1 MHETTRTEQA
11 RTTRRRGPLGWLLA
25 PATDAVPRHQ
35 AVGAVVLRLVLGLL
49 WVYNVGW
56 KRPPD
61 FGQQAG
67 NGLFRFT
74 SEAVPHPVLPPFSW
88 LVENLVLPNFAAF
101 GYGVLLAET
110 ALAVLL
116 LTGWQ
121 VRLVALLGVAQSLA
135 IGFSVAYAPG
145 EWPWSYWLMVVAHL
159 ALLFSSSGRY
169 AAVDAVRAR
178 LSDGR
183 LLATVWGAAA
193 VVAGLYSA
201 ITSAGDPLGAGT
213 GYRDSAPSL
222 TTGTYN
228 LVGGIVLVVAGVLLV
243 LGARARTPG
252 SAVAAGVLT
261 ILAAVVLDVQ
271 LAASASPLVGGNTTS
286 AAYLL
291 CLAVV
296 ALALA
301 GAVRRGPE
309 RAGRDDGVD
318 DRSARPTTEE
328 VSA

>member
-1 MHETTRTEQA
+1 MLETRPTPTDDA
-11 RTTRRRGPLGWLLA
+11 ATRRGGPLGWLIA
-25 PATDAVPRHQ
+25 PATDAVPRNQ
-35 AVGAVVLRLVLGLL
+35 AVGAVVLRLVLGVL
-49 WVYNVGW
+49 WAYNVGW
-56 KRPPD
+56 KRPPN
-61 FGQQAG
+61 FGQG
-67 NGLFRFT
+67 GSGGLFGFT
-74 SEAVPHPVLPPFSW
+74 SEAVSHPVFAPFTW
-88 LVENLVLPNFAAF
+88 AVQHVVLPNFQAF

-121 VRLVALLGVAQSLA
+121 IRLVALLGVAQSLA

-145 EWPWSYWLMVVAHL
+145 EWPWSYWLMVIAHL

-193 VVAGLYSA
+193 VVAGVYSV
-201 ITSAGDPLGAGT
+201 ITSAGDALGAGT

-228 LVGGIVLVVAGVLLV
+228 LVGGLVLVVAGVLLAA
-243 LGARARTPG
+243 GAASRTAAP
-252 SAVAAGVLT
+252 AVAAGVLT
-261 ILAAVVLDVQ
+261 IAAAVLVDVQ
-271 LAASASPLVGGNTTS
+271 LAASSSPLLGGNTTS

-291 CLAVV
+291 CVGVIGLT
-296 ALALA
+296 LA
-301 GAVRRGPE
+301 GVARRG
-309 RAGRDDGVD
+309 
-318 DRSARPTTEE
+318 ARITT
-328 VSA
+328 

>member
-1 MHETTRTEQA
+1 MHETTV
-11 RTTRRRGPLGWLLA
+11 TTPARRRGPLGWLLA

-49 WVYNVGW
+49 WAYNVGW

-61 FGQQAG
+61 FGQEAG

-74 SEAVPHPVLPPFSW
+74 SEAVPHPVLPPFSY
-88 LVENLVLPNFAAF
+88 LVENLVLPNFQVF
-101 GYGVLLAET
+101 GVGVLLAET

-135 IGFSVAYAPG
+135 IGFSVAYAPN

-193 VVAGLYSA
+193 IVAGLYSA

-228 LVGGIVLVVAGVLLV
+228 LVGGLVLVAAGVLLV
-243 LGARARTPG
+243 LGARARTPVP
-252 SAVAAGVLT
+252 AVAAGGLT
-261 ILAAVVLDVQ
+261 ILAAVALDVQ

-291 CLAVV
+291 CLAVI
-296 ALALA
+296 ALTLA
-301 GAVRRGPE
+301 GVVRRGPE
-309 RAGRDDGVD
+309 RAGTDPD
-318 DRSARPTTEE
+318 DRSTRPTTEE
-328 VSA
+328 VPA

>member
-1 MHETTRTEQA
+1 MLETKPTPTNDVP
-11 RTTRRRGPLGWLLA
+11 TRRGGPLGWLIA
-25 PATDAVPRHQ
+25 PAADAVPRNQ
-35 AVGAVVLRLVLGLL
+35 AVGAVVLRLVLGAL
-49 WVYNVGW
+49 WAYNVGW
-56 KRPPD
+56 KRPPS
-61 FGQQAG
+61 FGEG
-67 NGLFRFT
+67 GSGGLFKFT
-74 SEAVPHPVLPPFSW
+74 SEAVAHPVFPPFSW
-88 LVENLVLPNFAAF
+88 AVEHLVLPGFQAF

-121 VRLVALLGVAQSLA
+121 IRLVALLGVVQSLA
-135 IGFSVAYAPG
+135 IGFSVAYAPN

-193 VVAGLYSA
+193 VVAGLWSV

-228 LVGGIVLVVAGVLLV
+228 LVGGLVLVVAGVLLV
-243 LGARARTPG
+243 LGALSRTAVP
-252 SAVAAGVLT
+252 AVAAGVLT
-261 ILAAVVLDVQ
+261 IAAAVLLDVQ
-271 LAASASPLVGGNTTS
+271 LAASAAPLTGGSTTS

-291 CLAVV
+291 CVGVIGLT
-296 ALALA
+296 LA
-301 GAVRRGPE
+301 GVARR
-309 RAGRDDGVD
+309 RART
-318 DRSARPTTEE
+318 A
-328 VSA
+328 

>member
-1 MHETTRTEQA
+1 MHDTTSQTVTEPPA
-11 RTTRRRGPLGWLLA
+11 RRRGPLGWLIA
-25 PATDAVPRHQ
+25 PATDAVPRNQ

-56 KRPPD
+56 KRPPN
-61 FGQQAG
+61 FGENAG
-67 NGLFRFT
+67 NGLFKFT
-74 SEAVPHPVLPPFSW
+74 SEAVDHPVLPPFSW
-88 LVENLVLPNFAAF
+88 AVESIVLPNFAAF
-101 GYGVLLAET
+101 GYGVLVAET

-121 VRLVALLGVAQSLA
+121 IRLVALLGVVQSLA
-135 IGFSVAYAPG
+135 IGFSVAYAPN

-193 VVAGLYSA
+193 VVAGIYSV

-228 LVGGIVLVVAGVLLV
+228 LAGGLVLVVAGVLLAA
-243 LGARARTPG
+243 GAVSRTAVP
-252 SAVAAGVLT
+252 AVAAGVLT
-261 ILAAVVLDVQ
+261 IAAAVLVDVQ
-271 LAASASPLVGGNTTS
+271 LAASASPLTGGNTTS

-291 CLAVV
+291 CVGVIGLT
-296 ALALA
+296 LA
-301 GAVRRGPE
+301 GVARRG
-309 RAGRDDGVD
+309 
-318 DRSARPTTEE
+318 ARTTT
-328 VSA
+328 

>member
-1 MHETTRTEQA
+1 MPDTKRTPA
-11 RTTRRRGPLGWLLA
+11 TDAPARRRGPVGWLIA
-25 PATDAVPRHQ
+25 PATDAVPRNQ
-35 AVGAVVLRLVLGLL
+35 AVGAAVLRLVLGLL
-49 WVYNVGW
+49 WAYNVGW
-56 KRPPD
+56 KRPPG
-61 FGQQAG
+61 FGQDAG

-88 LVENLVLPNFAAF
+88 AVENIVLPNFVAF
-101 GYGVLLAET
+101 GYGVLIAET

-121 VRLVALLGVAQSLA
+121 IRLVALLGVVQSLA
-135 IGFSVAYAPG
+135 IGFSVAYAPN

-193 VVAGLYSA
+193 VVAGVYSV

-228 LVGGIVLVVAGVLLV
+228 LVGGLVLVVAGAALV
-243 LGARARTPG
+243 VGARARPAGPAT
-252 SAVAAGVLT
+252 AAGVLT
-261 ILAAVVLDVQ
+261 IAAAVLLDVQ
-271 LAASASPLVGGNTTS
+271 LAASASPLTGGNTTS

-291 CLAVV
+291 CVGV
-296 ALALA
+296 IALTLA
-301 GAVRRGPE
+301 GVARRG
-309 RAGRDDGVD
+309 
-318 DRSARPTTEE
+318 ARTTT
-328 VSA
+328 